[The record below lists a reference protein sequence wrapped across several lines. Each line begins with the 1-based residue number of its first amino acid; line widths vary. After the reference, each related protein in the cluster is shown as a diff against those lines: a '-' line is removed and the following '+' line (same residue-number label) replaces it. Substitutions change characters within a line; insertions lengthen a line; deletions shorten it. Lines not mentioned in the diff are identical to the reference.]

1 MISVRNFH
9 LSTLSLAIGLA
20 LFGQTTVHAA
30 TATLYGDVTVD
41 GKVITTTS
49 APDLVVGET
58 GSVVKVL
65 VTDPNAKKKNAVVM
79 DGGSL
84 TMLGSDITVT
94 GVLRG
99 IYAKPCLGIVSTTP
113 ASVTIGDDQ
122 TQKLTL
128 TAGAGSVSPH
138 GVYAEQSTVNLSAAE
153 LKVVAQASAK
163 NSNAVGLVATAN
175 ANLAVGG
182 EANRTVHI
190 SASDCLS
197 SPTKSTAA
205 TSAVHL
211 KNGATVDIGS
221 AGTQTVEISATSMH
235 QGSALYAQATSGKNV
250 LNVTGSSIVISAE
263 AQTVAKGIDAGKG
276 AEVTIGSRNAQSV
289 SITGTKTGEDAAG
302 ADEQAYGIFNV
313 NQAKTQ
319 VIGKTITIAAKG
331 AKDTRAI
338 HVANNTESR
347 DQPAELTIE
356 GDSVYITAESDN
368 PDHATVGIST
378 MSFGQVLISG
388 NTVVTA
394 KDAIV
399 TRGDAVVSINADG
412 NHYTQINGNIDFN
425 YDNESSGTGVDAQVT
440 LNLAGE
446 NSHWNGSPLLSYGT
460 GKPSED
466 KTKIT
471 GLHVTLS
478 DGAQW
483 TPVHI
488 VDTTYDEQHG
498 ELGVALNNLVMNDGV
513 INVNDGA
520 KQRVAVDNLKGSGGT
535 INVKAS
541 TVDGKT
547 FESGTLAIGKVDASQ
562 TDAPSLTVRYT
573 GVSADDVKD
582 QEAALDALNSTV
594 TVTDTS
600 TSVSKTNVI
609 EEGAVMGAISQEVAA
624 DGTKGE
630 VTQTENA
637 KLSAFGSVAAL
648 TAFQWRHDMNDLTKR
663 MGELRSSPEGIGA
676 WVRLYGSEQEYGA
689 QHVEAKNTSIQVG
702 SDFDVGGWKVG
713 AAFTYTD
720 GDASYAEG
728 SADNKAYGVGVY
740 GTWLAENGQFVDL
753 IAKFSRLNTDFEL
766 NGMNGGFD
774 NNAYSVSAEYG
785 WHLRL
790 GQNGFVEPQ
799 AELTYG
805 QVLGATFTTGNNVKV
820 EQKDFDSLIGRI
832 GMRGGFHFPKE
843 KGVIYARASVL
854 HDFKGESEAV
864 ASLVT
869 DASVRSGIKD
879 DLGGTWC
886 EFGVGANFNVTD
898 NAYAYVD
905 LEKTAGGE
913 VKENWRWNAG
923 VRLVW

>member
-1 MISVRNFH
+1 M
-9 LSTLSLAIGLA
+9 
-20 LFGQTTVHAA
+20 
-30 TATLYGDVTVD
+30 
-41 GKVITTTS
+41 
-49 APDLVVGET
+49 
-58 GSVVKVL
+58 
-65 VTDPNAKKKNAVVM
+65 
-79 DGGSL
+79 
-84 TMLGSDITVT
+84 
-94 GVLRG
+94 
-99 IYAKPCLGIVSTTP
+99 
-113 ASVTIGDDQ
+113 
-122 TQKLTL
+122 
-128 TAGAGSVSPH
+128 
-138 GVYAEQSTVNLSAAE
+138 
-153 LKVVAQASAK
+153 
-163 NSNAVGLVATAN
+163 
-175 ANLAVGG
+175 
-182 EANRTVHI
+182 
-190 SASDCLS
+190 
-197 SPTKSTAA
+197 
-205 TSAVHL
+205 
-211 KNGATVDIGS
+211 
-221 AGTQTVEISATSMH
+221 
-235 QGSALYAQATSGKNV
+235 
-250 LNVTGSSIVISAE
+250 
-263 AQTVAKGIDAGKG
+263 
-276 AEVTIGSRNAQSV
+276 
-289 SITGTKTGEDAAG
+289 
-302 ADEQAYGIFNV
+302 
-313 NQAKTQ
+313 
-319 VIGKTITIAAKG
+319 
-331 AKDTRAI
+331 
-338 HVANNTESR
+338 
-347 DQPAELTIE
+347 
-356 GDSVYITAESDN
+356 
-368 PDHATVGIST
+368 
-378 MSFGQVLISG
+378 
-388 NTVVTA
+388 
-394 KDAIV
+394 
-399 TRGDAVVSINADG
+399 
-412 NHYTQINGNIDFN
+412 
-425 YDNESSGTGVDAQVT
+425 
-440 LNLAGE
+440 
-446 NSHWNGSPLLSYGT
+446 
-460 GKPSED
+460 
-466 KTKIT
+466 
-471 GLHVTLS
+471 
-478 DGAQW
+478 
-483 TPVHI
+483 
-488 VDTTYDEQHG
+488 
-498 ELGVALNNLVMNDGV
+498 
-513 INVNDGA
+513 
-520 KQRVAVDNLKGSGGT
+520 
-535 INVKAS
+535 
-541 TVDGKT
+541 
-547 FESGTLAIGKVDASQ
+547 DASQ

-689 QHVEAKNTSIQVG
+689 QNVETKNTSIQVG
-702 SDFDVGGWKVG
+702 SDFDVGGGWKVG

-728 SADNKAYGVGVY
+728 SADNKAYGLGVY

-820 EQKDFDSLIGRI
+820 EQEDFDSLIGRI